1 MRKVLKFRIAGRD
14 KDNRYLILDRDDRTR
29 VWVNKELTK
38 AVCEE
43 LINRKWVVKCAF
55 ALNYCKK
62 SGNIMEMI
70 IW

>member
-43 LINRKWVVKCAF
+43 LINRKWVVKCEF